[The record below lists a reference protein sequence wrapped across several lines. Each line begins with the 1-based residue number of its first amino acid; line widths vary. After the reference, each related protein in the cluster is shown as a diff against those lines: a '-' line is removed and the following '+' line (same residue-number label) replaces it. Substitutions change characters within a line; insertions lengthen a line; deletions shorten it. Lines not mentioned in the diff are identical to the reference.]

1 MEEKD
6 SILGKALNRA
16 IGGGGAG
23 AAAMFI
29 NVGSLMWLRTTVN
42 YQYRYGTSTSTAF
55 KTLYRDGGIRRFYRG
70 VGPALIQGP
79 LSRFGDTAANAGIM
93 ALMDSNENTK
103 NLSPMIK
110 TAAASITAASWRIFL
125 MPIDNIKTTLQVEGK
140 DGIKKFKTKVGKVGP
155 RAFYH
160 GGLAAASATAVG
172 HYPWFATYNSLQ
184 HYIPKPEKDETFKKF
199 GRNAFI
205 GFVSSAVSDTTS
217 NSIRVIK
224 VYKQA
229 NSTNLSYL
237 QCAKEVV
244 KADGILGLFGRGLKT
259 KLLSNGIQGIMFS
272 VLWKYFEEVFNQN

>member
-1 MEEKD
+1 
-6 SILGKALNRA
+6 
-16 IGGGGAG
+16 
-23 AAAMFI
+23 MFV

-55 KTLYRDGGIRRFYRG
+55 KKLYRDGGIRRFYHG

-125 MPIDNIKTTLQVEGK
+125 MPIENIKITLQVEGK

-184 HYIPKPEKDETFKKF
+184 HYIPKPDQDETFKKF

-244 KADGILGLFGRGLKT
+244 KADGILGLFG
-259 KLLSNGIQGIMFS
+259 
-272 VLWKYFEEVFNQN
+272 